1 MRRSIPQWLSSIQL
15 LIISSVCL
23 LSHAALSLDNTTH
36 SATPSSIPTTVKKIK
51 THKAAQLPPA
61 INPTILTKAPHNND
75 WFTQGLFQDDGDN
88 FYISSGRY
96 NRSTLIYQQPHKI
109 TRYSLPSQFFAEGLT
124 VIDDKIFLLTW
135 KENTLFV
142 FDKKTLT
149 PINKLSYK
157 GEGWGLTHNNDS
169 LIMSNGSNTL
179 YFRDKETFEIQRTIT
194 VKGLDKINELEYID
208 GIIWANRWL
217 DDTIYA
223 IDTRNAC
230 IVQRIDLSSLRSK
243 SVKPNNKNIANGIAY
258 DKEKNGLWVT
268 GKLWNHRFL
277 IDLPNLNKTHCHI
290 D

>member
-1 MRRSIPQWLSSIQL
+1 MPQWLSTIQL
-15 LIISSVCL
+15 PACL
-23 LSHAALSLDNTTH
+23 LSHTALSLDNTIN
-36 SATPSSIPTTVKKIK
+36 SKILPSIQPVVKQLKSRESVQ
-51 THKAAQLPPA
+51 QLPPP
-61 INPTILTKAPHNND
+61 INPTVLSKAPHNND
-75 WFTQGLFQDDGDN
+75 WFTQGLFQDDNNN

-124 VIDDKIFLLTW
+124 VVDDKIFLLTW
-135 KENTLFV
+135 KENTLFI

-149 PINKLSYK
+149 LINKLSYK
-157 GEGWGLTHNNDS
+157 GEGWGLTHNKDS
-169 LIMSNGSNTL
+169 LIMSNGSNVL
-179 YFRDKETFEIQRTIT
+179 YFRDKETFEVQRTIT
-194 VKGLDKINELEYID
+194 VKGLDNINELEYID

-217 DDTIYA
+217 DDNIYA
-223 IDTRNAC
+223 IDPRNAC
-230 IVQRIDLSSLRSK
+230 IVQRINLSNLRSK

-277 IDLPNLNKTHCHI
+277 IDLPPLNKTHCGI